1 MMLCQTDRL
10 PFKSHL
16 RALSVLV
23 FHILLIHFCR
33 GQSQLIGSSQPI
45 VATLG
50 DDIIFPCHLQP
61 AVDAAGLTLEWTRPD
76 LDPRFVHVWR
86 DGVELVSKKHKSF
99 AGRTSLFTDE
109 LKNGNISLKL
119 SKVQLSD
126 HGTYRCFIP
135 TLEKQSFVQLV
146 VASDAVSSSV
156 VILAG
161 ADRDREKVV
170 LQCES
175 KGWYPEPEVFWL
187 DGEGNLL
194 SAGPTETVRGP
205 DDLYTVSSRVTV
217 EKRHNNNFT
226 CRVQQS
232 NTKQTREINI
242 YIPDDFFMF
251 PCNSAVPINIGL
263 AVSLAVCIVFIF
275 AVVSFVWRQN
285 IIKRKR
291 SNMDKTER
299 GLNENDIE
307 VKVLTAKGTE
317 GEQLMPTTTLSE
329 NKNRKTEKK
338 NKKTKCVVQL
348 HSHVLT
354 KSCPAFLM
362 LIFSLFQFSK
372 RKSKR
377 QLQEEQ
383 QRREEAENRV
393 ETMKQELET
402 MKKKVEN
409 KHIELQQLHEE
420 HQRKEGDLQT
430 LKEKLET
437 KNKESM
443 RIRNSQSRFS
453 WGSNKLEQQ
462 RMEEAQKEVQ
472 KLKEEQETKEME
484 LKATIKKIEEK
495 KAEVQELC
503 DDNQRR
509 ETNLQSLMGELET
522 NSTERQLQDEQQR
535 REKELETKMNE
546 QFEELRKTQE
556 QLKNT
561 SAELRI
567 LEKEL
572 EKSKLKVLGLQNSQ
586 KQSQE
591 GVYTS
596 AASQGSVR
604 GRVYVE
610 EVDLDGKNVHLT
622 NMSHEDQPLGCWELQ
637 IQVDNKQLIIY
648 TFLPSF
654 TLKAG
659 KTVTIWPSSSD
670 VAHSPPTDLVLWK
683 SWGPANEL
691 LVTLVC
697 CSGEVM
703 AKTKVKNTKDVNC
716 AH

>member
-16 RALSVLV
+16 RTLSVLV
-23 FHILLIHFCR
+23 FHLLLIHFCR

-50 DDIIFPCHLQP
+50 DDIILPCHLQP

-76 LDPRFVHVWR
+76 LDPRFVYVWR

-99 AGRTSLFTDE
+99 EGRTSLFTDE

-119 SKVQLSD
+119 SKVKLSD
-126 HGTYRCFIP
+126 EGTYRCFIP
-135 TLEKQSFVQLV
+135 GVEKQLFVQLV

-175 KGWYPEPEVFWL
+175 KGWYPQPEVFWL

-226 CRVQQS
+226 CRVQQ
-232 NTKQTREINI
+232 NNINQTREINI
-242 YIPDDFFMF
+242 YIP
-251 PCNSAVPINIGL
+251 
-263 AVSLAVCIVFIF
+263 
-275 AVVSFVWRQN
+275 VVSFVWRQN
-285 IIKRKR
+285 IMKKKRC
-291 SNMDKTER
+291 NTDKTER
-299 GLNENDIE
+299 GLNENDTE
-307 VKVLTAKGTE
+307 MKVLTAKGTE

-329 NKNRKTEKK
+329 NKKRKTEKK
-338 NKKTKCVVQL
+338 NKK
-348 HSHVLT
+348 
-354 KSCPAFLM
+354 
-362 LIFSLFQFSK
+362 FSK
-372 RKSKR
+372 WKSKR

-393 ETMKQELET
+393 ETMKQDLET

-443 RIRNSQSRFS
+443 RIRDSQSRFS
-453 WGSNKLEQQ
+453 RVSNTLEQQ
-462 RMEEAQKEVQ
+462 RIVEAQKEVQ
-472 KLKEEQETKEME
+472 KLREELETKEME
-484 LKATIKKIEEK
+484 LKATIKEIEEK

-503 DDNQRR
+503 DDIQRR
-509 ETNLQSLMGELET
+509 ETNLQSLIRELET

-535 REKELETKMNE
+535 REKAEKEVTREKELETKMNE
-546 QFEELRKTQE
+546 LSDIEIKWTETFEELRKTRE

-561 SAELRI
+561 SAELRN

-591 GVYTS
+591 DVYAS
-596 AASQGSVR
+596 VASQGSVR

-610 EVDLDGKNVHLT
+610 EVDLDGKNVLLN

-637 IQVDNKQLIIY
+637 IQVDNKQPIIY

-659 KTVTIWPSSSD
+659 KTVTIWPSSSG